1 MSNIPAR
8 RPLRLIALIRA
19 LSLTCL
25 LGLVPQQ
32 AAAQLRPLVRD
43 MLDNLSAVER
53 IAEGVALEDWDRIED
68 AARELRAR
76 AAMMSLLD
84 LESLDIDRVKDPA
97 WDGFLLNQERAARK
111 ISDAVRTEDAHA
123 VLEGMK
129 ELETVAC
136 LGCHAVFRESESRL
150 RRPVLFMTRFLST
163 WRDINRG
170 MVIRDFELA
179 GLRARELAELSE
191 ALGTD
196 EVLEEEFGLGG
207 PRQKRQFR
215 GLLKAVTDSA
225 VAIEAASESMDLMRI
240 LESSQT
246 MWTDGCIACHDKFR
260 R

>member
-1 MSNIPAR
+1 
-8 RPLRLIALIRA
+8 
-19 LSLTCL
+19 
-25 LGLVPQQ
+25 
-32 AAAQLRPLVRD
+32 

-111 ISDAVRTEDAHA
+111 ISDAVRTEDARA
-123 VLEGMK
+123 VLRSMK

-225 VAIEAASESMDLMRI
+225 VAIEAASESRDLMRI